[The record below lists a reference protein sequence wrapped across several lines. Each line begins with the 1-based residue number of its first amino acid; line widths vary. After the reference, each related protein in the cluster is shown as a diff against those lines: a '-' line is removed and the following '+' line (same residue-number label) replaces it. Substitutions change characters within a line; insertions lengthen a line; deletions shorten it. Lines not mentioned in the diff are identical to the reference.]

1 MRFIA
6 VAFILSIAALP
17 ALAAD
22 AQGRFAVRNAGMMSC
37 ADFVKEKVPQTP
49 KLGQYLGWL
58 DGYLSAVNQ
67 YTPQTY
73 DVIPWGNTLF
83 LATLLENYCKKHPE
97 ERFYLAVNKLAAS
110 MLPQRLS
117 EASELIRAK
126 YKGNET
132 FIYQATLA
140 RVQTY
145 LQDKGYYKGKPDGQ
159 WNDNTRQALETYQ
172 KKRKLTVTGLPDQ
185 LTLYLIFKDLAGQ

>member
-6 VAFILSIAALP
+6 VALILFGSTLP

-22 AQGRFAVRNAGMMSC
+22 SQGRFAVRNAGMMSC

-83 LATLLENYCKKHPE
+83 LATLLESYCKKHPE

-117 EASELIRAK
+117 EASELIAAEN
-126 YKGNET
+126 KGKKT

-140 RVQTY
+140 RVQAH

-159 WNDNTRQALETYQ
+159 WGDKTRQALETYQ
-172 KKRKLTVTGLPDQ
+172 KEHKLTVTGLPDQ
-185 LTLYLIFKDLAGQ
+185 LTLYLIFKELAGK